1 MSNELNACPPFTPFE
16 ITISEGI
23 ASALRENDTTP
34 YLTLV
39 YSLEQP
45 PYQVGATDVGAIIA
59 MASSPQ
65 PITLGGVQSYWLPDN
80 SCQNFV
86 PVFYQGMNSVTT
98 SGQPTI
104 PGVSIPPSGGAPG
117 GGGFGP
123 PTLPDGVDVEPVI
136 MGQMQAVM
144 GVAGPILNN
153 AEGMI
158 EGQFQSSM
166 DNASGIT
173 GKIPGKIGD
182 QLVETMGGVY
192 GTGLSVGIPVPTV
205 DDILGGNVGLEFGF
219 SNVEPQGGFT
229 TNTFT
234 TPTEVRPGIIEGFG
248 IVGDGGFGGIGGGVI
263 IPPNRPAVGIP
274 PFGAGGQ
281 AVFPPVPFGFQPV
294 PGAPMPPAGGVG
306 VVVGPIGPAQAGRP
320 VPGGAF
326 ADPAPVA
333 PLPPNFPIPG
343 GGGGGVVGIPIG
355 GDGVGGGGFGQFNS
369 YNVGGGSSGSSGYPY
384 GGYPPGYYPPG
395 YVPPFSYNPYG
406 GFGPPGPPGPPG
418 APVGLIQGGG
428 FTTIPGQAPLPPMPP
443 GAPVNVNI
451 QGGSTTNIS
460 NVTSNV
466 SNSGGPP
473 APSPAPTPAPEPEP
487 EPEPEEIPAPAPLQI
502 NPIKLPAPAGN
513 WADGGACDVP
523 INKVDF
529 STDDLFKVFGFNR
542 KNKNELNP
550 PAWLNPDN
558 YPLGFKW
565 VASSGMNILGN
576 LINSAN
582 AIFIASIPIT
592 NNWSQFQALAI
603 GGITEKL
610 LGIPVLPFMQS
621 NVYNINYQNP
631 QLLPGIPDLQNL
643 FRKDAISEETFRC
656 LVRAN
661 GSYDSW
667 QMKIAESSTLVP
679 SLIDIIK
686 LYRGKKIGGNEFEYY
701 ANLNGLKISTA
712 QGKIDIA
719 NFLEATR
726 AIPGLPDLVRMMVR
740 DAGDN
745 AVAAKYGTD
754 TDLDNKFAGKIE
766 EWSEQQGVD
775 PEIMKYY
782 WRAHWE
788 IPSNTQLF
796 DMLHKLRPN
805 RRVGN
810 VPGNI
815 ATTAADIKQAIQ
827 VNDLTP
833 FWVDRVMA
841 TSYHPLT
848 RIDAQR
854 AFFID
859 AISED
864 RLFDAY
870 MDLGYDKDNAQA
882 LVDFSKELKKKRESN
897 LPGADKPANILS
909 QLKRYLI
916 NRQDAKNRLIAIGM
930 KKEKAELAVSNTI
943 IDRMAEA
950 KGKCLKEA
958 QRRFFRAEY
967 DLIKYKQVVMSL
979 GLPQE
984 NVEALITESQCLYN
998 SRGKELNAGALC
1010 KAFKQ
1015 NIIAFDQ
1022 FQNRLKMVG
1031 YDADEAFIIAE
1042 SCQIDKVVA
1051 IGKAKLAIEA
1061 KEIAAAEKARKAELA
1076 ARKEAERLAEKAKK
1090 AAEEAEKKR
1099 LKDNPKPP

>member
-1 MSNELNACPPFTPFE
+1 MADPENAPPPDGYYPSIVLDNTPP
-16 ITISEGI
+16 GY
-23 ASALRENDTTP
+23 ALEKQGVP
-34 YLTLV
+34 PPEWYLSPGPLSFDGV
-39 YSLEQP
+39 DPNNPFNFPNYIPDPLDPLKPDIQP
-45 PYQVGATDVGAIIA
+45 TFYYVGADGEAR
-59 MASSPQ
+59 P
-65 PITLGGVQSYWLPDN
+65 
-80 SCQNFV
+80 
-86 PVFYQGMNSVTT
+86 
-98 SGQPTI
+98 GQPTL
-104 PGVSIPPSGGAPG
+104 PGTFIPPSGFPGAPGAPPGGPVGGGGPG
-117 GGGFGP
+117 GGGP
-123 PTLPDGVDVEPVI
+123 PVLPDGPNVDPIIIGDMRRVI
-136 MGQMQAVM
+136 GNVD
-144 GVAGPILNN
+144 PIVNN
-153 AEGMI
+153 IEGMI
-158 EGQFQSSM
+158 EGQFNVTM
-166 DNASGIT
+166 DDASGIT
-173 GKIPGKIGD
+173 GKIPGKIDD
-182 QLVETMGGVY
+182 QLTRVMGTVY
-192 GTGLSVGIPVPTV
+192 GTGIGVGIPVPTV
-205 DDILGGNVGLEFGF
+205 DDIISGNVGLEFGF

-248 IVGDGGFGGIGGGVI
+248 IVGQGGFGGIGGGVM
-263 IPPNRPAVGIP
+263 IPPNQPGAGIP

-281 AVFPPVPFGFQPV
+281 QNIPPVPFGAQPV
-294 PGAPMPPAGGVG
+294 PGAPMPPAGGGGGVG

-320 VPGGAF
+320 VVGGAF
-326 ADPAPVA
+326 ADPAPQPMGNPV
-333 PLPPNFPIPG
+333 FPTPG
-343 GGGGGVVGIPIG
+343 GGGGGVVGIPIAPM
-355 GDGVGGGGFGQFNS
+355 GGGGQ
-369 YNVGGGSSGSSGYPY
+369 GGFSNDNTITN
-384 GGYPPGYYPPG
+384 YPPGGYPPG
-395 YVPPFSYNPYG
+395 YVPPFSYDPYG
-406 GFGPPGPPGPPG
+406 YPPGYFPPIPPMQ
-418 APVGLIQGGG
+418 PIIGGG
-428 FTTIPGQAPLPPMPP
+428 FTTINQPAPLPPMPP

-473 APSPAPTPAPEPEP
+473 APSPAPSPAPPPEPETTP
-487 EPEPEEIPAPAPLQI
+487 EPDTFDPQIILAPAQPVARPTNWEFGVACNTPA
-502 NPIKLPAPAGN
+502 NPGKFDSKVLFSLFGFKAGDGAEVIPPKWLDADLWPAGTKQFGN
-513 WADGGACDVP
+513 FLANVVTEFINLTNKAMRQAMPISNNFSDFIILAMGGVAE
-523 INKVDF
+523 K
-529 STDDLFKVFGFNR
+529 
-542 KNKNELNP
+542 
-550 PAWLNPDN
+550 WL
-558 YPLGFKW
+558 G
-565 VASSGMNILGN
+565 A
-576 LINSAN
+576 
-582 AIFIASIPIT
+582 
-592 NNWSQFQALAI
+592 
-603 GGITEKL
+603 
-610 LGIPVLPFMQS
+610 PVLPFMQGT
-621 NVYNINYQNP
+621 VYNINYNNP
-631 QLLPGIPDLQNL
+631 QLIPGIPDLQNL

-701 ANLNGLKISTA
+701 ANLNGLKISTP

-754 TDLDNKFAGKIE
+754 TDLQAKFSGKLE
-766 EWSEQQGVD
+766 EWAEQQGVD

-870 MDLGYDKDNAQA
+870 MDLGYDSTNAQA

-916 NRQDAKNRLIAIGM
+916 NRQDATNRLIAIGM
-930 KKEKAELAVSNTI
+930 KKEKAEAAVYNTVR
-943 IDRMAEA
+943 DRIAESKA
-950 KGKCLKEA
+950 KCLKEA

-984 NVEALITESQCLYN
+984 NVEDLINESQCLYN

-1022 FQNRLKMVG
+1022 FQNRLKMIG

-1051 IGKAKLAIEA
+1051 IGKAKLAQEA
-1061 KEIAAAEKARKAELA
+1061 KEKAAAEKAQKAELA
-1076 ARKEAERLAEKAKK
+1076 AKKEAERLAEKAKK

>member
-1 MSNELNACPPFTPFE
+1 MIIN
-16 ITISEGI
+16 IT
-23 ASALRENDTTP
+23 
-34 YLTLV
+34 V
-39 YSLEQP
+39 
-45 PYQVGATDVGAIIA
+45 A
-59 MASSPQ
+59 MADPTNAPPPDGYWFNIALASTPPGYALEKLGVPPPEWYLSPVPLSFDTVSPINPFDRLTYISDPLDPLIPPILATAYYVGTESQ
-65 PITLGGVQSYWLPDN
+65 PV
-80 SCQNFV
+80 
-86 PVFYQGMNSVTT
+86 
-98 SGQPTI
+98 SGQPTM
-104 PGVSIPPSGGAPG
+104 PGVTIGSAGTPGAPG
-117 GGGFGP
+117 APPGGPVGGAAGGGFGP
-123 PTLPDGVDVEPVI
+123 PGLPDGPNLDPII

-153 AEGMI
+153 VEGMI
-158 EGQFQSSM
+158 EGQFTGTM
-166 DNASGIT
+166 DDASGIT
-173 GKIPGKIGD
+173 GKIPGKIDD
-182 QLVETMGGVY
+182 QLTRVMGTVY

-229 TNTFT
+229 TVQ
-234 TPTEVRPGIIEGFG
+234 PSAMPGAPPGGFPQFG
-248 IVGDGGFGGIGGGVI
+248 ILGDGGFGGIGGGVM
-263 IPPNRPAVGIP
+263 IPPNQPAVGIP

-281 AVFPPVPFGFQPV
+281 AAFPPVPFGFQPV
-294 PGAPMPPAGGVG
+294 PGAPMPPAGGGGGVG

-343 GGGGGVVGIPIG
+343 GGGGGVVGIPIP
-355 GDGVGGGGFGQFNS
+355 GGGGGGS
-369 YNVGGGSSGSSGYPY
+369 VGGDTYNSSM
-384 GGYPPGYYPPG
+384 GYPPGYYPPG
-395 YVPPFSYNPYG
+395 YVPPFSYDPFG
-406 GFGPPGPPGPPG
+406 GFGPPGPPG

-428 FTTIPGQAPLPPMPP
+428 FTTIPGPAPLPPMPP

-473 APSPAPTPAPEPEP
+473 APSPAPSPAPTPTPPE
-487 EPEPEEIPAPAPLQI
+487 EEEEIPAPAPLQI
-502 NPIKLPAPAGN
+502 NQIQLPAAAGN
-513 WADGGACDVP
+513 WADGGACNVP
-523 INKVDF
+523 INQVDF

-542 KNKNELNP
+542 KNKTELNP
-550 PAWLNPDN
+550 PGWLNPKN
-558 YPLGFKW
+558 YPTGFQW

-582 AIFIASIPIT
+582 AIFMASIPIT

-701 ANLNGLKISTA
+701 ANLNGLKIGTA

-754 TDLDNKFAGKIE
+754 TDLQAKFSGKLE
-766 EWSEQQGVD
+766 EWAEQQGVD

-805 RRVGN
+805 RRVGA
-810 VPGNI
+810 VPANI

-916 NRQDAKNRLIAIGM
+916 NRQDATNRLIAIGM
-930 KKEKAELAVSNTI
+930 KKEKAEAAVYNTVR
-943 IDRMAEA
+943 DRIAESKA
-950 KGKCLKEA
+950 KCLKEA

-984 NVEALITESQCLYN
+984 NVEDLINESQCLYN

-1022 FQNRLKMVG
+1022 FQNRLKMIG

-1061 KEIAAAEKARKAELA
+1061 KEKAAFEKAQKAEIAAK
-1076 ARKEAERLAEKAKK
+1076 KEAERLAEKAKK
-1090 AAEEAEKKR
+1090 AKEAEEKK
-1099 LKDNPKPP
+1099 KAKENPTPP

>member
-1 MSNELNACPPFTPFE
+1 MADPENAPPPDGYYPSIVLDNTPPGYALE
-16 ITISEGI
+16 KQGVPPPEWYLSPGPISFDGVDPNNPFNFPNYI
-23 ASALRENDTTP
+23 PDPLDP
-34 YLTLV
+34 LKPDI
-39 YSLEQP
+39 QP
-45 PYQVGATDVGAIIA
+45 TFYYVGADGEAR
-59 MASSPQ
+59 P
-65 PITLGGVQSYWLPDN
+65 
-80 SCQNFV
+80 
-86 PVFYQGMNSVTT
+86 
-98 SGQPTI
+98 GQPTL
-104 PGVSIPPSGGAPG
+104 PGTFIPPSGFPGAPGAPPGGPVGGGGPG
-117 GGGFGP
+117 GGGP
-123 PTLPDGVDVEPVI
+123 PVLPDGPNVDPIIIGDMRRVI
-136 MGQMQAVM
+136 GNVD
-144 GVAGPILNN
+144 PIVNN
-153 AEGMI
+153 IEGMI
-158 EGQFQSSM
+158 EGQFNVTM
-166 DNASGIT
+166 DDASGIT
-173 GKIPGKIGD
+173 GKIPGKIDD
-182 QLVETMGGVY
+182 QLTRVMGTVY
-192 GTGLSVGIPVPTV
+192 GTGIGVGIPVPTV
-205 DDILGGNVGLEFGF
+205 DDIIEGNVGLEFGF

-248 IVGDGGFGGIGGGVI
+248 IVGQGGFSGPVGGVM
-263 IPPNRPAVGIP
+263 IPPNQPAVGIP

-281 AVFPPVPFGFQPV
+281 AVFPPVPFGFQPL
-294 PGAPMPPAGGVG
+294 PGAPMPPAGGGGGVG

-343 GGGGGVVGIPIG
+343 GGGGGVVGIPIAPM
-355 GDGVGGGGFGQFNS
+355 GGGGQ
-369 YNVGGGSSGSSGYPY
+369 GGFSSDNTITN
-384 GGYPPGYYPPG
+384 YPPGYYPPG
-395 YVPPFSYNPYG
+395 YVPPFSYDP
-406 GFGPPGPPGPPG
+406 FGVPFPVMPPIPPMQP
-418 APVGLIQGGG
+418 IIGGG
-428 FTTIPGQAPLPPMPP
+428 FTTINQPAPLPPMPP

-473 APSPAPTPAPEPEP
+473 APSPAPSPAPEPEP
-487 EPEPEEIPAPAPLQI
+487 EPAQEEIPAPAPLQI
-502 NPIKLPAPAGN
+502 NPIQLPAAAGN
-513 WADGGACDVP
+513 WEFGGACNVP
-523 INKVDF
+523 INQVNF
-529 STDDLFKVFGFNR
+529 STDDLFKVFGFSR

-558 YPLGFKW
+558 YPLGFQW

-582 AIFIASIPIT
+582 AIFMASIPIT

-701 ANLNGLKISTA
+701 ANLNGLKIGTA

-897 LPGADKPANILS
+897 LPGADKPANILG

-916 NRQDAKNRLIAIGM
+916 NRQDATNRLIAIGM
-930 KKEKAELAVSNTI
+930 KKEKAEAAVYNTVR
-943 IDRMAEA
+943 DRIAEA
-950 KGKCLKEA
+950 KAKCLKEA

-984 NVEALITESQCLYN
+984 NVEDLINESQCLYN

-1022 FQNRLKMVG
+1022 FQNRLNLIG
-1031 YDADEAFIIAE
+1031 YDKDEAFIIAE

-1061 KEIAAAEKARKAELA
+1061 KEKAAFEKAQKAELA